1 MVQGGLRERVGSLAG
16 REKVGL
22 AVIGALVVAGAVL
35 WYVRSLPSTVHI
47 DEVRS
52 AGAAREM
59 PGAGGTSGPQAGPS
73 PSPVEIMVDV
83 AGRVRHPGV
92 YTFHIGDR
100 VVDAIERA
108 GGALPGSDL
117 TSLNLAALLTDAE
130 QIVVGKAGAGGASSG
145 TSSGDGSAGGTGSGG
160 PGAKVNVN
168 TATLDQLI
176 ALPGIGPVLAQRIV
190 TYREEHG
197 AFRTVRDLLNV
208 PGIGDAHMADLEPLV
223 TV

>member
-1 MVQGGLRERVGSLAG
+1 MLQGGLRERVGSLTG
-16 REKVGL
+16 RERVGL
-22 AVIGALVVAGAVL
+22 AIIGALVVAGAIV

-47 DEVRS
+47 DEVR
-52 AGAAREM
+52 A
-59 PGAGGTSGPQAGPS
+59 AGGAKGGVDGSVGRPQPGPS
-73 PSPVEIMVDV
+73 PDPAEIMVDV

-92 YTFHIGDR
+92 YTFHLGDR

-108 GGALPGSDL
+108 GGALAGSDL

-145 TSSGDGSAGGTGSGG
+145 TSSGNGSGG
-160 PGAKVNVN
+160 GGGSGEKVNVN

-176 ALPGIGPVLAQRIV
+176 ALPGVGPVLAQRII
-190 TYREEHG
+190 TYREQHG
-197 AFRTVRDLLNV
+197 AFRSVRDLLNV